1 MRFLSQALLGAFVL
15 TAATFDSALAI
26 ADSKVTAVHSVSSG
40 RELPAHQNRTLR
52 AADDEE
58 ERLIIPK
65 TFLDGGKLDK
75 LTNLAKTGVSKLDKA
90 GDDLL
95 RSPKFSVWVSYM
107 TSITKE
113 HPKTAIVKNL
123 ASRYGDDTL
132 ARMLEAAKRDPG
144 TTKIATRLQ
153 VAQMRDWIRGGKSF
167 DDVLALLK
175 LDDGVDKILANPTL
189 GVYINQFNKINPG
202 KQTNTIDRLTVQFGD
217 EALAKML
224 EAAKK
229 VPSTEKLAK
238 ELQVAQFAQW
248 LAEGAKPANIW
259 KMLNMEKATWMKNP
273 DADVFYGYVA
283 FYKSH
288 KSIVTPTTP

>member
-75 LTNLAKTGVSKLDKA
+75 LTNLAKTGVSKVANSARVTMLRLKGKTADEAFVLLKLDKA

-107 TSITKE
+107 TSITKK

-175 LDDGVDKILANPTL
+175 LDDGVDKILANPALGTL

-259 KMLNMEKATWMKNP
+259 
-273 DADVFYGYVA
+273 
-283 FYKSH
+283 
-288 KSIVTPTTP
+288 